1 MSYKSSKAKK
11 GGKTEEYNR
20 LKKEVR
26 AKVRRDRAEWLENE
40 CAKITEANMERKSKK
55 LFDQIK
61 KVKKTSS
68 KSNNSQSS
76 INDKNGKTLTE
87 EEDVL
92 KRWHEYGSGL
102 FETKDTQNTAGYINF
117 ENPEPE
123 PLLEEVTTA
132 IDQLKSGKS
141 PGLDGIPAE
150 LIQNTEVACKA
161 AIHHLCLVIWR
172 TCTWPEDWKRQ
183 EFVMLFKKGNSKDC
197 GNYRTI
203 ALISHTS
210 KVLLIIILNRM
221 RKKVEEELSD
231 VQAGYR
237 SNRGTID
244 MLFTLQNLIEKIRNT
259 EEEAF
264 IIFIDYSKAL
274 DSVKHHRLFEIMIEM
289 GFPKHLVALIAGL
302 YDHQK
307 ATIRWNGEHTEF
319 FGINKG
325 VRQGCILSPHLFS
338 VYTEQVMRNA
348 DIDFLG
354 IKIGGRMLADLRYA
368 DDTALGADNITSS
381 KRMLHRVDRS
391 GEKEGL
397 GLNAPKTNYMHI
409 KGKNSLKDEDI
420 QIKVKDT
427 ALKKVQD
434 FKYLGSIKS
443 ADGTCTK
450 DIKARI
456 AMGKSKMTELNNI
469 WKDRSIPFQLKIK
482 LLKCLIWPVVIYGC
496 EAWTLRKADESRLEA
511 VEMWFFRRLSNIS
524 WEDRRTNQSVLEEL
538 GLKRSFLNEI
548 KKRRL
553 KYVGHAV
560 RNPRTDLMTTVLQ
573 GKVEGKR
580 NRGRPSMIYI
590 DNIMKDSG
598 LSLSQIVR
606 RSENRDDWRRV
617 VANAGAANF
626 EHGDANR

>member
-1 MSYKSSKAKK
+1 METNNRFTELFTNWRANESAPDEVWNDMKSAFIDIAEKKLGKKKKSRPVKPYISEEVYRLAEEKSKAKK
-11 GGKTEEYNR
+11 QGKTEEYKK
-20 LKKEVR
+20 LKTEVR
-26 AKVRRDRAEWLENE
+26 AKVRRDKAEWLEKE

-61 KVKKTSS
+61 KVKNTSS
-68 KSNNSQSS
+68 RSNNSQCS

-87 EEDVL
+87 EVVVL
-92 KRWHEYGSGL
+92 ERWHEYGSGL
-102 FETKDTQNTAGYINF
+102 FETKDSQHAAEYMYF
-117 ENPEPE
+117 EDTEPE
-123 PLLEEVTTA
+123 PLLEEVTAA

-150 LIQNTEVACKA
+150 LIKKAGAACKA
-161 AIHHLCLVIWR
+161 ALHYLCLVIWR
-172 TCTWPEDWKRQ
+172 TCIWPEDWKIQ
-183 EFVMLFKKGNSKDC
+183 EFVMLYKKGNSKDC

-264 IIFIDYSKAL
+264 IIFIDYSKAF
-274 DSVKHHRLFEIMIEM
+274 DSVKHHRLFEIMLEM

-307 ATIRWNGEHTEF
+307 ATIRWNGEHTAF

-348 DIDFLG
+348 DINFLG

-381 KRMLHRVDRS
+381 KRMLHRVDTS
-391 GEKEGL
+391 GEKEGMS
-397 GLNAPKTNYMHI
+397 LNVPKTYYMHI
-409 KGKNSLKDEDI
+409 KGKNSLEDENI
-420 QIKVKDT
+420 EIKVKGST
-427 ALKKVQD
+427 LGKVPD

-469 WKDRSIPFQLKIK
+469 WKDQSIPYQLKVK
-482 LLKCLIWPVVIYGC
+482 LLKCLIWPVVMYGC
-496 EAWTLRKADESRLEA
+496 EAWTLIKEDENKLEA
-511 VEMWFFRRLSNIS
+511 AEMFFTEGCQTSAGKTKEQTKVFLKS
-524 WEDRRTNQSVLEEL
+524 WA
-538 GLKRSFLNEI
+538 
-548 KKRRL
+548 
-553 KYVGHAV
+553 Y
-560 RNPRTDLMTTVLQ
+560 
-573 GKVEGKR
+573 
-580 NRGRPSMIYI
+580 
-590 DNIMKDSG
+590 
-598 LSLSQIVR
+598 
-606 RSENRDDWRRV
+606 RDV
-617 VANAGAANF
+617 F
-626 EHGDANR
+626 